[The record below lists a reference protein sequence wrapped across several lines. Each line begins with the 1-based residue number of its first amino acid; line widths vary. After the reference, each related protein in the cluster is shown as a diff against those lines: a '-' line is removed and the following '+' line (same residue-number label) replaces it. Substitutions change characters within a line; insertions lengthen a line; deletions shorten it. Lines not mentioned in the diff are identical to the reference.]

1 MKSTRMLLASS
12 IAIAL
17 ASCANQKNDY
27 DTGNPYGTPDGG
39 QAPIASNS
47 PNQPVNPNFITDI
60 IDEMKKVS
68 WPTRSETIRLTSI
81 VIIVSLIIGLYVGII
96 DVLLA
101 KGLEIIT
108 KFR

>member
-1 MKSTRMLLASS
+1 MT
-12 IAIAL
+12 
-17 ASCANQKNDY
+17 NQK
-27 DTGNPYGTPDGG
+27 
-39 QAPIASNS
+39 
-47 PNQPVNPNFITDI
+47 VNPNFATDI

-68 WPTRSETIRLTSI
+68 WPTKSETIRLTTI